1 MKGVVS
7 FLYLFSVFAY
17 LSVVLSVYLS
27 VYERI
32 SYLEYNVFLLED
44 RISRELELKHAM
56 KNVIAYSEELNEV
69 SNILPAP
76 YNQISQLI
84 LSDYGVNRLS
94 DLESSG
100 KYSYYNWRRFA
111 LDFWCGFPSNGDLVN
126 AISLK
131 GRAYPAFF
139 NSQFICDNCFSVSS
153 EVLTGTGPSSVCS
166 FFLSSDPLN
175 RQTRVGISN
184 PGKFLSGGIEY
195 DLADIFLAQNVKFG
209 VLVYDSKENISS
221 AVVIPGST
229 IIPWRNVSM
238 ILALEGVL
246 EVSG

>member
-32 SYLEYNVFLLED
+32 NYLEYNVFLLED
-44 RISRELELKHAM
+44 RVGRELELKHAI
-56 KNVIAYSEELNEV
+56 KNVIAYSEELNEISSV
-69 SNILPAP
+69 LPAP

-84 LSDYGVNRLS
+84 VSDYGVSRLS

-111 LDFWCGFPSNGDLVN
+111 LDFWCGFPSNGDIVN

-131 GRAYPAFF
+131 GKVYPSFF
-139 NSQFICDNCFSVSS
+139 NSQFICSNCFSIGSEALTEKGPVNICSS
-153 EVLTGTGPSSVCS
+153 
-166 FFLSSDPLN
+166 FLSSDPLN
-175 RQTRVGISN
+175 RQTRIGIY
-184 PGKFLSGGIEY
+184 GLDKFSFGGIDY
-195 DLADIFLAQNVKFG
+195 DPANLLVSQNLKFG

-229 IIPWRNVSM
+229 IIPWRNVSK
-238 ILALEGVL
+238 ILILEGIT
-246 EVSG
+246 G